1 MTATDIKD
9 LVVDSKTN
17 AYKLTP
23 DQMSDIQ
30 KTGVATSLE
39 AGIHVVRIRKGGFD
53 YVGGD
58 AQTGEPIVMLWI
70 YGGKFKNLKS
80 GIEVPAGWSTLNGY
94 DDTLTLAVSE
104 PVTLCAFFF
113 DVQIEDNAGAVTV
126 STVKVGELSD
136 LD

>member
-1 MTATDIKD
+1 MAATEVKD
-9 LVVDSKTN
+9 LAVDSKNN

-23 DQMSDIQ
+23 EQMTDIQ
-30 KTGVATSLE
+30 NTGVQTSLE
-39 AGIHVVRIRKGGFD
+39 PGIHVVRIRKGKFD

-58 AQTGEPIVMLWI
+58 AQAGEPIVMIWI

-104 PVTLCAFFF
+104 EVTLCAFFF
-113 DVQIEDNAGAVTV
+113 DVELGDNAGTVTV
-126 STVKVGELSD
+126 SAVKVGELSD
-136 LD
+136 LS

>member
-1 MTATDIKD
+1 MATTDIKD

-23 DQMSDIQ
+23 EQMTDIQ
-30 KTGVATSLE
+30 KTGVETSLE

-58 AQTGEPIVMLWI
+58 AQAGEPIVMLWI

-113 DVQIEDNAGAVTV
+113 DVLIEDNAGTVTV
-126 STVKVGELSD
+126 STVKVGELAD
-136 LD
+136 LG